1 MGAVISARNKEVEES
16 PSWKSIREHIRAC
29 MQCGT
34 CTGSCG
40 SSAAM
45 DYTPRQLWRMVQL
58 GLLDEIFASR
68 TFSLCSSCYYCTL
81 RCPRG
86 LHLTEAMHAL
96 KRLAAA
102 RGFTA
107 KEKGTRF
114 YLSFLKTA
122 RRYGRIREMEL
133 MTRYFLVMKDP
144 LLPFGFAPL
153 GVKLLRKGKISPQM
167 PRLSGPDKLDAI
179 FRKVKELEAGL

>member
-1 MGAVISARNKEVEES
+1 MIAAISAHTKEPEES
-16 PSWKSIREHIRAC
+16 PSWESIREHIRAC

-40 SSAAM
+40 SAAAM
-45 DYTPRQLWRMVQL
+45 DFTPRQLWRMVQL
-58 GLLDEIFASR
+58 GLRDEIFTSR

-86 LHLTEAMHAL
+86 LPLTETIHAL

-114 YLSFLKTA
+114 YRSFLKTA

-133 MTRYFLVMKDP
+133 MTRYFLAMKDP
-144 LLPFGFAPL
+144 FLPLGFTPL
-153 GVKLLRKGKISPQM
+153 GVKLLRKRKISPQI
-167 PRLSGPDKLDAI
+167 PRLSGPGKLDAI
-179 FRKVKELEAGL
+179 FRKVEELEADS